1 MKDHSETAMGEI
13 VESKTK
19 QPGCNNLETYRHRQ
33 LSTLVTL
40 CHYSQNPRH
49 FVFHKETHLSINKIN
64 HLKSLI
70 FLYTQQF
77 NSSILNEYEVL

>member
-1 MKDHSETAMGEI
+1 MKDHSETAMGER

-33 LSTLVTL
+33 LSNLVTL

-49 FVFHKETHLSINKIN
+49 FVFHKETHLSINN
-64 HLKSLI
+64 PHLLFYI
-70 FLYTQQF
+70 QPF
-77 NSSILNEYEVL
+77 NSSILNEYEV